1 MLWRP
6 QTWKAL
12 KKPGERL
19 RSGLELTEEQFGKKF
34 IVKPRKVL
42 QVGFLTG

>member
-1 MLWRP
+1 MAATEMEGFEE
-6 QTWKAL
+6 TW
-12 KKPGERL
+12 
-19 RSGLELTEEQFGKKF
+19 ELTEEQFRKKF